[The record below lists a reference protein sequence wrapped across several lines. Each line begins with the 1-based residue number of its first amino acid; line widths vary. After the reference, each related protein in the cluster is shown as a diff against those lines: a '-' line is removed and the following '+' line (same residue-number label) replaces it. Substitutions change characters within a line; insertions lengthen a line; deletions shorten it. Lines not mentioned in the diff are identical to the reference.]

1 MIIFEEIDHVIQNR
15 YGIFVS
21 KRNAKSLSQTIEFI
35 MKNYINIQESM
46 KKNKLPTRKE
56 FIEQMTQLLSLK

>member
-1 MIIFEEIDHVIQNR
+1 M
-15 YGIFVS
+15 FVA

-35 MKNYINIQESM
+35 MENYINIQESM

-56 FIEQMTQLLSLK
+56 FIKKMTQLLSLK